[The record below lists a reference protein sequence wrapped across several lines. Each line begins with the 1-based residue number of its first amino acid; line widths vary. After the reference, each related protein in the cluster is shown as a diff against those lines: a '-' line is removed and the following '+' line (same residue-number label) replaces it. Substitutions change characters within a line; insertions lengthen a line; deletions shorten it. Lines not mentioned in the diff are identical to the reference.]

1 MSNHVIEPGDAILAR
16 TKGFYGA
23 MIRFGQRLRWKNTK
37 TNHVALVVGFDAHG
51 EPLCAQMAKRGQ
63 IVRVRD
69 IAPGGKLYLI
79 KAPTG
84 IDRQRAVDFGKRC
97 EGIKYGVLT
106 IICIAINILS
116 PRPFRIDFRED
127 DTLICSALVAR
138 AWEHG
143 GWLCPT
149 DPFQITPAELEVQF
163 GDTGW
168 PVNYV

>member
-1 MSNHVIEPGDAILAR
+1 MPNHVIEPGDAILAR

-84 IDRQRAVDFGKRC
+84 IDRQRAIDFGKRC
-97 EGIKYGVLT
+97 EGIKYGVLPMV
-106 IICIAINILS
+106 CIAINILS
-116 PRPFRIDFRED
+116 PRPFRLDFRAQAPS
-127 DTLICSALVAR
+127 ICLSLGAR
-138 AWEHG
+138 VG
-143 GWLCPT
+143 
-149 DPFQITPAELEVQF
+149 
-163 GDTGW
+163 
-168 PVNYV
+168 